1 MVGAVQFDNGD
12 AAQRKEDADQIREI
26 ADQVERGEV
35 TECIIVCNDRSIN
48 AFYRF
53 GTFTDRWRM
62 LGAIEYAKSAV
73 NHAD

>member
-1 MVGAVQFDNGD
+1 MMVGVVQFDNGD

-53 GTFTDRWRM
+53 GT
-62 LGAIEYAKSAV
+62 
-73 NHAD
+73 